1 MWIFI
6 QKYICLPW
14 LDMSTHRSHPSVA
27 TNTNQRISK
36 ADQSDR
42 TVSRI
47 KRETKR
53 IYQICLNFI
62 SSKVEQERWKWGC
75 SFLKFCCLSCHW
87 LLWSSMVETSQ
98 TFPMLLGSSTVETFE
113 TFPMLNL
120 LHKSVWPAGG
130 AVRAR
135 RANAPWKCFPTIL
148 PPIGLAGRQV
158 HCTLYL
164 VQLQV
169 GRCTVQVGKES
180 LTAQSLLNLISLK
193 SSQLYQSHWWLFWTR
208 SHPWMINSDL
218 LISAQF
224 VLICLFVIWFVFFKF
239 SDE

>member
-1 MWIFI
+1 MWSLSRNTVV
-6 QKYICLPW
+6 CPAW
-14 LDMSTHRSHPSVA
+14 TCPHRSHPPVA

-53 IYQICLNFI
+53 IYQVCYNFI

-87 LLWSSMVETSQ
+87 LLGVSMVETSQ
-98 TFPMLLGSSTVETFE
+98 TCPMLLGSSMVETFR
-113 TFPMLNL
+113 TFPMLSL
-120 LHKSVWPAGG
+120 LQKSVWPGG
-130 AVRAR
+130 GVVRAR
-135 RANAPWKCFPTIL
+135 RENAPWKCFPTIL
-148 PPIGLAGRQV
+148 LPIGLAGRQV

-180 LTAQSLLNLISLK
+180 LTAHSLLNLISLK